1 MGQLDGKVALVT
13 GGSRGIGAAI
23 AKRLAADGASVAI
36 TFSGNAEAAKA
47 TLAAMRARGVEA
59 MALKADARDAA
70 AIKGLVPRVIEGLG
84 RLDIL
89 VNNAGIF
96 SIAALDECTDED
108 FEAMVAVNV
117 RAVFLASRAAAAVM
131 TDGGRI
137 ITIGSVSGE
146 RVPFTGGALYAM
158 SKAAVAALTKGW
170 ARDLGPRGIT
180 VTCVQ
185 PGPIDTDMNPASG
198 DLADMLVPMTA
209 IGRYGTADEV
219 AAVVA
224 FLASPASA
232 NVTGCTINVD
242 GGFNT

>member
-23 AKRLAADGASVAI
+23 ARRLAADGANVAI
-36 TFSGNAEAAKA
+36 TFSGNVEAAEA
-47 TLAAMRARGVEA
+47 TLSAVRAHGVEA

-70 AIKGLVPRVIEGLG
+70 AIKGVVPRVIEGFG

-89 VNNAGIF
+89 VNNAAIF
-96 SIAALDECTDED
+96 SIAALDECADED
-108 FEAMVAVNV
+108 FETMVAVNV
-117 RAVFLASRAAAAVM
+117 RAVFLVSRAAAAAM
-131 TDGGRI
+131 PDGGRI
-137 ITIGSVSGE
+137 ISIGSVSGD
-146 RVPFTGGALYAM
+146 RVPFIGGALYAM

-170 ARDLGPRGIT
+170 ARDLGSRGIT

-209 IGRYGTADEV
+209 IGRYGTTDEV
-219 AAVVA
+219 ASLVA

-232 NVTGCTINVD
+232 NITGCTINVD
-242 GGFNT
+242 GGFNA